1 MNFNETPEFLREFK
15 RLRRKYKSLSEDMGN
30 FRKAAATEPLSPS
43 KHAHVLNETGRLQ
56 IIKAR
61 FACQYLKGASMRI
74 IYAYIPEERRIEFI
88 EIYFKGDRENEDRKR
103 IRRYLAASA
112 G

>member
-1 MNFNETPEFLREFK
+1 MVPLH
-15 RLRRKYKSLSEDMGN
+15 
-30 FRKAAATEPLSPS
+30 KAVETEPLSPS
-43 KHAHVLNETGRLQ
+43 KHVHVLNETGRLQ
-56 IIKAR
+56 VIKAR

-88 EIYFKGDRENEDRKR
+88 ELYFKGDRENEDRER
-103 IRRYLAASA
+103 IRRYPAAGA